1 MERWLYH
8 RAGTGKTEEGTCSEP
23 KQTTMAEGENFE
35 HFQVVL
41 RPDGTPWELGRGAM
55 GVTYKAFD
63 TNLRCDVALKVI
75 NPQYLSSEI
84 ARQRFLREARAA
96 AQLRHPNVATVFH
109 LGKCENGF
117 FYAMEYVDG
126 ETVDARLR
134 REGPFQ
140 PEFALRITRQVARAL
155 IAADRQ
161 KVVHRD
167 IKPSNIMLVHEQ
179 DEQQLLVKV
188 IDFGLA
194 KSIDGSSEKSVTV
207 SLGGF
212 VGTPHFASP
221 EQLEEHETD
230 TRSDIYSLG
239 ATLWYM
245 LVGRP
250 PFQGSLASVI
260 HQHLGS
266 ELPAEVLLSFPPK
279 LASLLQRMLA
289 KRPEDR
295 FQTPIELK
303 HALDELL
310 ADADTSG
317 SGESSVA
324 GEELTSPRDS
334 SQRYATGQLIKDRY
348 EILGEVHSAFFK
360 AKDLQTN
367 RIVGLKPIAGVF
379 DTQHG
384 EDARAEVGRLRNIH
398 HPNLTAVHGLEF
410 TEAGLLLITNWS
422 NGFTL
427 LDVLRARREL
437 HWSETLRI
445 VQPLAKLIDFLV
457 DRDLLRGSVTLK
469 DVNIE
474 PARSDEDL
482 DALRR
487 SLVDAWPPFL
497 VKVDVLAT
505 AGLLSSGLPQAAETM
520 VRPVSSSGDLKNPV
534 QLLAR
539 LIYELLGGVGREE
552 SSDGGLRFTPV
563 AALSES
569 GNAIL
574 RPGMIEPARFTSA
587 VEFLAELER
596 SESANLRTSLPVT
609 NVAPTISSGSA
620 TITETITSEP
630 DTDEV
635 GDQSPPWLFRIV
647 TVVVAL
653 FALGALAAMIGVGFL
668 FRKEATV
675 AKPPAGFVTLDT
687 KPTGASVR
695 LNGQEI
701 GTTPLTSYQLPS
713 GKQTLELQ
721 SPGYSS
727 KLVNVTIT
735 DGVINSLGL
744 IPLSRDTGQ
753 FVVKTNPPGVA
764 FEITDALQKRTSGVT
779 PFTLDNMP
787 SGKYQVKLKR
797 PGWPEVTED
806 VDLNADTSVNIQHS
820 YEGTNVTLK
829 SDPAGATVYFA
840 GTALGQTPLTVNL
853 PLAQVELT
861 SKIGSLTPIT
871 QRFIPD
877 ANGNTV
883 VEFKHVYGLLSITC
897 DRPDADVV
905 VGGVDVGKPPIEGI
919 LPPGRQPVVI
929 KVDGL
934 PDQTRSVDIRPGK
947 RVAIRLAFGDQASEE
962 ADNAT
967 GPDEANAPVPRAI
980 PANTPPVQTPANPG
994 NAVSQGQY
1002 LTTIDATPA
1011 PSPAAKPTRPPRRA
1025 RVAAT
1030 PVYRTRED
1038 WEHARDQAYDKF
1050 DTQWDAKKKS
1060 MEQEKD
1066 YLDYWIDHRSGNAQE
1081 KLKYKKKALEDR
1093 MDHLDDEKD
1102 AAKKQLKH
1110 QWRDD

>member
-1 MERWLYH
+1 
-8 RAGTGKTEEGTCSEP
+8 
-23 KQTTMAEGENFE
+23 MAEGDNFE
-35 HFQVVL
+35 HFQVLL
-41 RPDGTPWELGRGAM
+41 RADGTPWELGRGAM

-75 NPQYLSSEI
+75 NPQYLSSET

-126 ETVDARLR
+126 ETVEARVR
-134 REGPFQ
+134 REGPLK
-140 PEFALRITRQVARAL
+140 PEFALKITSQVARAL

-167 IKPSNIMLVHEQ
+167 IKPSNIMLVHEP

-194 KSIDGSSEKSVTV
+194 KSIGASSEKSITV

-221 EQLEEHETD
+221 EQLEERETD

-245 LVGRP
+245 LAGRP

-279 LASLLQRMLA
+279 VASLLQRMLA

-295 FQTPIELK
+295 FQTPVELK
-303 HALDELL
+303 QTLDELS
-310 ADADTSG
+310 ADTDTSG
-317 SGESSVA
+317 PGESSGA
-324 GEELTSPRDS
+324 APGMTSTRGS
-334 SQRYATGQLIKDRY
+334 SQGYATGLVIKNRY
-348 EILGEVHSAFFK
+348 EILGQAYSGFFK

-379 DTQHG
+379 DTQHS

-410 TEAGLLLITNWS
+410 TDVGFVVITEWS
-422 NGFTL
+422 DGITL
-427 LDVLRARREL
+427 LDLLRARREL
-437 HWSETLRI
+437 RWSETLRV
-445 VQPLAKLIDFLV
+445 VQPLAKLLDFLV
-457 DRDLLRGSVTLK
+457 DRDLLHGSVALK

-474 PARSDEDL
+474 PAHPNEDL

-487 SLVDAWPPFL
+487 TPVDAWPPFL
-497 VKVDVLAT
+497 VKVDILAT
-505 AGLLSSGLPQAAETM
+505 TGLLSGGLPQPAETM
-520 VRPVSSSGDLKNPV
+520 VRPVAPSVHLKNPV
-534 QLLAR
+534 QPLAR
-539 LIYELLGGVGREE
+539 LIYELLGGVGHEE
-552 SSDGGLRFTPV
+552 SSDGSVRFTPV
-563 AALSES
+563 TALSEA

-574 RPGMIEPARFTSA
+574 RPGVVEPAQFPSA
-587 VEFLAELER
+587 VEFLADLER
-596 SESANLRTSLPVT
+596 AESVNLSTPQPTRKVPPQIPSVPATSGE
-609 NVAPTISSGSA
+609 AIA
-620 TITETITSEP
+620 SEP
-630 DTDEV
+630 DEEEL
-635 GDQSPPWLFRIV
+635 GAEASPWLLRLV
-647 TVVVAL
+647 TIAVAL
-653 FALGALAAMIGVGFL
+653 FSLGTLAAVLGVSFL
-668 FRKEATV
+668 FRKETTV
-675 AKPPAGFVTLDT
+675 AKPPAGFVTLDS
-687 KPTGASVR
+687 KPTGAAVR
-695 LNGQEI
+695 WNGQEI
-701 GTTPLTSYQLPS
+701 GSTPLTSYQIPV

-727 KLVNVTIT
+727 KLVDFTIT
-735 DGVINSLGL
+735 DGAINNLGL
-744 IPLSRDTGQ
+744 IPLSPDTGQ

-764 FEITDALQKRTSGVT
+764 FEITDSLQKTTSGIT
-779 PFTLDNMP
+779 PLTLDNMP

-797 PGWPEVTED
+797 PGWPEITED
-806 VDLNADTSVNIQHS
+806 VDLNANSSVNIQHS
-820 YEGTNVTLK
+820 YQGTNVTLK
-829 SDPAGATVYFA
+829 SDPSGATIYFA
-840 GTALGQTPLTVNL
+840 GTALGKTPLTVNL

-883 VEFKHVYGLLSITC
+883 VEFKHTYGLLSVTC
-897 DRPDADVV
+897 DRADADVV

-919 LPPGRQPVVI
+919 LPPGRQPVAVN
-929 KVDGL
+929 VEGQ
-934 PDQTRSVDIRPGK
+934 PEQTRTVDIRPGK
-947 RVAIRLAFGDQASEE
+947 RVAIQFVFESLPPNE
-962 ADNAT
+962 ADNT
-967 GPDEANAPVPRAI
+967 TDPEQTNAPVPRAI
-980 PANTPPVQTPANPG
+980 PAGTPFVQTPANPDDTVLQRG
-994 NAVSQGQY
+994 DM
-1002 LTTIDATPA
+1002 TTINATPA
-1011 PSPAAKPTRPPRRA
+1011 PSPAAKPTRSPRRS

-1030 PVYRTRED
+1030 PVYRTKED

-1050 DTQWDAKKKS
+1050 DAQWDSKKKA
-1060 MEQEKD
+1060 MDQEKD
-1066 YLDYWIDHRSGNAQE
+1066 YLDYWIDHSSGNAQE
-1081 KLKYKKKALEDR
+1081 KLKNRKKALEDR

-1102 AAKKQLKH
+1102 AAKQQLKH
-1110 QWRDD
+1110 QWGDD